1 MKVLI
6 APDKFK
12 GSLSALA
19 VAQAIEK
26 GIKQHDASID
36 CILHP
41 LADGGDGSV
50 AILSHFLEVQ
60 RVDISVDDPLGRSIP
75 CYYYLSDKSAF
86 IELAAASGL
95 VLLKAAERNP
105 LQTSTYG
112 TGQIILDA
120 IQRGATNIF
129 LFLGGSATNDAGMG
143 IAQALGIQFLDKNGK
158 ALKPIGANLNH
169 IHTIDHTQL
178 RFPLSAIEFNCLCD
192 VQNPFYGENGASQ
205 VYAAQK
211 GADEKAIVVLDRGLQ
226 HFAQVIQ
233 AQFHIDIQ
241 TVAGSGAA
249 GGIAGGLFGFL
260 NAKIKSGIDTILAMS
275 RFEEKL
281 KTADVVISGEG
292 KLDTQTLEGK
302 VVSGVAALA
311 KQYQKPLFLF
321 VGQHELSKEQQSVL
335 GIQQVFSVIEQAANV
350 EDAMERAGAILTQLA
365 TRKYQVAQK
374 K

>member
-60 RVDISVDDPLGRSIP
+60 RIDISVDDPLGRSIP

-192 VQNPFYGENGASQ
+192 VQNPFYGENGASHI
-205 VYAAQK
+205 YAAQK

-249 GGIAGGLFGFL
+249 GGIAGGLFGLL
-260 NAKIKSGIDTILAMS
+260 NAKIKSGIDTILAIS

-321 VGQHELSKEQQSVL
+321 VGQHELSEEQQAVL

-365 TRKYQVAQK
+365 TRKYQVTQK